1 MRPIEILN
9 PEQRRSSKAYLV
21 NEFRKAIFTWR
32 EQGYPNTTATTRR
45 LLQFWFEEDHLVS
58 RQYIVDSRQ
67 DIEGS
72 KHLNTELFNFWFCQR
87 EAIETLI
94 YVYEVMEKRNFIDMA
109 RDFGA
114 GPIQGYDPSYDQYP
128 LYAFK
133 MATGSGKTFVMALA
147 VVWSYFNYKKENKDD
162 YTSKFLL
169 IAGEKNV
176 IYDRLTRDFK
186 DGKIF
191 RDLPL
196 IPPEYQ
202 EEFDLKVIL
211 KEDPIHVI
219 PEDVLFL
226 TNIQQLEERKNKKKE
241 VEKYVDKIMELP
253 EVYSVS
259 DIYQENRI
267 REVLTSC
274 PNIMILKDEAHHIY
288 SFEKAWKKILLRLN
302 KNLISQYGKGIYM
315 ELDFSATP
323 KTGAGAL
330 FPWIIVDF
338 SLKEAIEMNIVK
350 LPLKGMVTNAEE
362 IASNKTVERYRAWID
377 AGIRRWREYKEAL
390 KLLSKKPVLF
400 FQCPENKE
408 ADEIFG
414 YINSIPDLKDKVLLI
429 HTDSTG
435 EVKKA
440 DLPRAREFAKTIDD
454 PDPEKNPYE
463 AIVSTL
469 MLNEGWDVRNVNVI
483 VGLRS
488 YTSKRKVLPEQ
499 VIGRGLRKMFPEENA
514 NIDKSINVLE
524 VIGPPGL
531 IDILEEL
538 ENQEGI
544 KFAEFDTE
552 KSLNLTTIFVDENK
566 LDKDIEIPI
575 LSPRILIR
583 EFYLGEAEVDNLPTL
598 SIPLENK
605 VLKMEYV
612 AVDML
617 KGMEVIKR
625 KWDLP
630 VPQDSK
636 SVIAYYADQ
645 ILKQLKI
652 GGAFA
657 SFYPVV
663 KKYVVEKLFTP
674 LDSEHLT
681 GFIEKVNLEDP
692 RVLYKLSSPE
702 IQEQLINLFVNAFRD
717 RTFTE
722 RKPQKVDTT
731 KLSNIKPFPW
741 PKLVYPADRSIF
753 NYVPCDS
760 NFEVDF
766 AKFLDS
772 AEDVEVFTK
781 IVVKIG
787 FFIEY
792 ISEENLRRYYY
803 PDFLV
808 KLTNGEFWL
817 IETKGLIDLEVAHKD
832 KRAKQWCEDAT
843 SLTGNKWTFMR
854 VDQEDFEKYRFRSI
868 KELITTIGN

>member
-1 MRPIEILN
+1 MQKLLN
-9 PEQRRSSKAYLV
+9 AKEDVWNGRLNKMKPAELLYPEQRRPSEAYLV
-21 NEFRKAIFTWR
+21 NELRKAVFAWR
-32 EQGYPNTTATTRR
+32 EQGYPSTTETTRR
-45 LLQFWFEEDHLVS
+45 LLQFWFSEDH
-58 RQYIVDSRQ
+58 IVD
-67 DIEGS
+67 DEPFG
-72 KHLNTELFNFWFCQR
+72 FWFCQR

-94 YVYEVMEKRNFIDMA
+94 YVYEVMKKKNFIDMA

-133 MATGSGKTFVMALA
+133 MATGSGKTFVMALSI
-147 VVWSYFNYKKENKDD
+147 VWQYVNWKKENKDD

-176 IYDRLTRDFK
+176 IYDRLIRDFK
-186 DGKIF
+186 GGKIF
-191 RDLPL
+191 RELPL
-196 IPPEYQ
+196 IPKEWQ

-219 PEDVLFL
+219 PDSVLFL
-226 TNIQQLEERKNKKKE
+226 TNIQQLEQRQSKKKE
-241 VEKYVDKIMELP
+241 VEEYVDKVMELP
-253 EVYSVS
+253 EVYNVS

-267 REVLTSC
+267 KEVLTSC
-274 PNIMILKDEAHHIY
+274 FNIMILKDEAHHIY
-288 SFEKAWKKILLRLN
+288 SFEKAWKKILLGLN
-302 KNLISQYGKGIYM
+302 KDLVSGYGKGINT

-323 KTGAGAL
+323 KTETGAL

-350 LPLKGMVTNAEE
+350 LPLKGIVKKAEE
-362 IASNKTVERYRAWID
+362 IASTKAVERYRAWID
-377 AGIRRWREYKEAL
+377 AGIRRWREYKKAL
-390 KLLSKKPVLF
+390 RPLSKKPVLF

-414 YINSIPDLKDKVLLI
+414 YVNSAVPDLKDKVLLI

-440 DLPRAREFAKTIDD
+440 DLPKAREFAKTIDD

-499 VIGRGLRKMFPEENA
+499 VIGRGLRKMFPEEDA
-514 NIDKSINVLE
+514 NIDKSVNVLE

-544 KFAEFDTE
+544 KFAEFDTG

-566 LDKDIEIPI
+566 LNKDIEIPI

-583 EFYLGEAEVDNLPTL
+583 EFYLDEIVIDNLPTL

-605 VLKMEYV
+605 VLEMEYV
-612 AVDML
+612 AIDML

-636 SVIAYYADQ
+636 SVIAYYTDQ

-657 SFYPVV
+657 SFYPVI
-663 KKYVVEKLFTP
+663 KKYVVEKLFA
-674 LDSEHLT
+674 
-681 GFIEKVNLEDP
+681 EKVDLEDP
-692 RVLYKLSSPE
+692 RVLYKLSFPE
-702 IQEQLINLFVNAFRD
+702 VQEQLINLFVNTFRD
-717 RTFTE
+717 MTFTE
-722 RKPQKVDTT
+722 REPEERDTI
-731 KLSNIKPFPW
+731 KLSDTRPFVW
-741 PKLVYPADRSIF
+741 SKLVYPANRCIF
-753 NYVPCDS
+753 NYVPCD
-760 NFEVDF
+760 NDFEVDF
-766 AKFLDS
+766 AKFLDG
-772 AEDVEVFTK
+772 AEDVEAFSK
-781 IVVKIG
+781 IVSKIG
-787 FFIEY
+787 FFVEY
-792 ISEENLRRYYY
+792 KDSKDNLRLYY

-808 KLTNGEFWL
+808 AIDRNERL
-817 IETKGLIDLEVAHKD
+817 ISSCSKTA
-832 KRAKQWCEDAT
+832 KRQ
-843 SLTGNKWTFMR
+843 
-854 VDQEDFEKYRFRSI
+854 QI
-868 KELITTIGN
+868 

>member
-1 MRPIEILN
+1 MKPTELLH
-9 PEQRRSSKAYLV
+9 PEQRRPSKAYLV
-21 NEFRKAIFTWR
+21 NELRKAVFTWR
-32 EQGYPNTTATTRR
+32 NEGYSGITPTTKR
-45 LLQFWFEEDHLVS
+45 LLQFWLEEDH
-58 RQYIVDSRQ
+58 IVNN
-67 DIEGS
+67 EPF
-72 KHLNTELFNFWFCQR
+72 EFWFCQR

-94 YVYEVMEKRNFIDMA
+94 YVYEVIKKRNFIDMA

-147 VVWSYFNYKKENKDD
+147 TVWSYFNWKKGNKDD

-176 IYDRLTRDFK
+176 IYDRLTRDFR

-191 RDLPL
+191 REIPL
-196 IPPEYQ
+196 IPPEWQ

-211 KEDPIHVI
+211 KEDPIHVM
-219 PEDVLFL
+219 PESVLFL
-226 TNIQQLEERKNKKKE
+226 TNIQQLEERKSKRKE
-241 VEKYVDKIMELP
+241 IEEYVDKVCELA
-253 EVYSVS
+253 EVYNIK

-267 REVLTSC
+267 REVLASC
-274 PNIMILKDEAHHIY
+274 SNIMILKDEAHHIY
-288 SFEKAWKKILLRLN
+288 SFEKAWKKILLALN
-302 KNLISQYGKGIYM
+302 KNLISHYGKGINM
-315 ELDFSATP
+315 EFDFSATP
-323 KTGAGAL
+323 KTETGAL

-338 SLKEAIEMNIVK
+338 SLKEAIETNIVK
-350 LPLKGMVTNAEE
+350 LPLKGILKKAEE
-362 IASNKTVERYRAWID
+362 IASIKAVERYRAWID

-390 KLLSKKPVLF
+390 RPLSKKPVLF

-414 YINSIPDLKDKVLLI
+414 YINSAVPELKNKVLLI

-440 DLPRAREFAKTIDD
+440 DLPKAREFAKTIDD
-454 PDPEKNPYE
+454 PEKNPYD

-499 VIGRGLRKMFPEENA
+499 VIGRGLRKMFPEEDA
-514 NIDKSINVLE
+514 NIDKSVNVLD

-544 KFAEFDTE
+544 KFAEFDAETPV
-552 KSLNLTTIFVDENK
+552 NLTTIFVDENK
-566 LDKDIEIPI
+566 LNKDIEIPI
-575 LSPRILIR
+575 LSPRMLIR
-583 EFYLGEAEVDNLPTL
+583 EISLDKAEIDNLPRL

-605 VLKMEYV
+605 VLEMEYV
-612 AVDML
+612 AIDML

-636 SVIAYYADQ
+636 SVIAYYTDQ

-652 GGAFA
+652 SGAFV
-657 SFYPVV
+657 SFYPLI
-663 KKYVVEKLFTP
+663 KKYAVEKLFT
-674 LDSEHLT
+674 
-681 GFIEKVNLEDP
+681 EKIDLEDP

-702 IQEQLINLFVNAFRD
+702 VQEQLINLFVNAFKKM
-717 RTFTE
+717 TFTE
-722 RKPQKVDTT
+722 REPEKKDTI
-731 KLSNIKPFPW
+731 KLSDTRPFVW
-741 PKLVYPADRSIF
+741 SKLVYPANRCIF
-753 NYVPCDS
+753 NYVPCD
-760 NFEVDF
+760 NDFEVDF
-766 AKFLDS
+766 AKFLDR
-772 AEDVEVFTK
+772 AEDAVAFSK
-781 IVVKIG
+781 IVTKIG
-787 FFIEY
+787 FFVEY
-792 ISEENLRRYYY
+792 KDSKENLRLYY
-803 PDFLV
+803 PDFVVVTDESEQLI
-808 KLTNGEFWL
+808 
-817 IETKGLIDLEVAHKD
+817 IETKGREDVDVELKD
-832 KRAKQWCEDAT
+832 KRIEQWCEDAT
-843 SLTGNKWTFMR
+843 LLAQCKWSFIR
-854 VDQEDFEKYRFRSI
+854 VDQQEFEKYRFKGV
-868 KELITTIGN
+868 KELISVLS

>member
-1 MRPIEILN
+1 MKPTELLH
-9 PEQRRSSKAYLV
+9 PEQRRPSKAYLA
-21 NEFRKAIFTWR
+21 NEFRKALFTWR
-32 EQGYPNTTATTRR
+32 EQDYPRITPTSKR
-45 LLQFWFEEDHLVS
+45 LLQFWFEEDH
-58 RQYIVDSRQ
+58 IVDG
-67 DIEGS
+67 EPF
-72 KHLNTELFNFWFCQR
+72 TFWFCQR

-94 YVYEVMEKRNFIDMA
+94 YVYEVMKKRNFIDMA

-128 LYAFK
+128 LYALK

-147 VVWSYFNYKKENKDD
+147 MVWSYFNHKRENKDD

-169 IAGEKNV
+169 IACEKNV
-176 IYDRLTRDFK
+176 IYDRLCRDFK

-196 IPPEYQ
+196 IPSEWQ
-202 EEFDLKVIL
+202 EDFDLKVIL

-219 PEDVLFL
+219 PESVLFL
-226 TNIQQLEERKNKKKE
+226 TNIQQLEQRKSKKKE
-241 VEKYVDKIMELP
+241 VEEYVDEVMELP
-253 EVYSVS
+253 EVYNVS

-267 REVLTSC
+267 KEVLTSC
-274 PNIMILKDEAHHIY
+274 SNIMILKDEAHHIY
-288 SFEKAWKKILLRLN
+288 RIEAAWKKILLNLN
-302 KNLISQYGKGIYM
+302 KELISGYGKGINM

-323 KTGAGAL
+323 KTETGAL

-350 LPLKGMVTNAEE
+350 LPFKGMVKNAEE
-362 IASNKTVERYRAWID
+362 ISSTKTVERYRAWID

-390 KLLSKKPVLF
+390 KPLSKKPVLF

-408 ADEIFG
+408 ADEIFE
-414 YINSIPDLKDKVLLI
+414 YVNSAVPDLKDKVLLI

-440 DLPRAREFAKTIDD
+440 DLPKAREFAKTIDD

-499 VIGRGLRKMFPEENA
+499 VIGRGLRKMFPEEDA
-514 NIDKSINVLE
+514 NKDKSINILDI
-524 VIGPPGL
+524 IGPPGL

-538 ENQEGI
+538 ETQEGI
-544 KFAEFDTE
+544 KFAEFDTD
-552 KSLNLTTIFVDENK
+552 SPINLTTIFIDENK

-583 EFYLGEAEVDNLPTL
+583 EFYLDEVDIENLPTL
-598 SIPLENK
+598 SISLENK
-605 VLKMEYV
+605 VLEMEYV

-617 KGMEVIKR
+617 KGVEVIKR

-636 SVIAYYADQ
+636 SVIAYYTDQ

-652 GGAFA
+652 SGSFS
-657 SFYPVV
+657 SFYPLV
-663 KKYVVEKLFTP
+663 KKYVLEKLFI
-674 LDSEHLT
+674 D
-681 GFIEKVNLEDP
+681 KVNLEDP
-692 RVLYKLSSPE
+692 RVLYKLSSPDV
-702 IQEQLINLFVNAFRD
+702 QERLIKLFTDAFKD
-717 RTFTE
+717 MAFIE
-722 RKPQKVDTT
+722 REPEREDTI
-731 KLSNIKPFPW
+731 KLSDTRPFVW
-741 PKLVYPADRSIF
+741 SKLVYPANKSIF

-760 NFEVDF
+760 NLEVDF

-772 AEDVEVFTK
+772 AEDVEAFTK

-787 FFIEY
+787 FYIEY
-792 ISEENLRRYYY
+792 ISEENLKRYYY

-808 KLTNGEFWL
+808 KLTNGEYWL

-832 KRAKQWCEDAT
+832 KRARQWCEDAT

-868 KELITTIGN
+868 KELISVIGN